1 MTASVSSRTETWVSI
16 SVRTDIGMRR
26 TGNEDNLQVVDLT
39 NQRLGLAGR
48 DSSLRPEVAQ
58 HRLGKLGTLLI
69 VSDGMGGAAAGEV
82 ASEMAVD
89 IVAREMLYQMSAGVP
104 SREAMRKAADSAN
117 AAIWERSQNESAI
130 RGLGATLT
138 AVHLCG
144 QEATI
149 SQVGDSRAYLIRGG
163 TIRQLTE
170 DQSWANAA
178 KKAGMQVVNVPNNV
192 ILQALGT
199 QRVVSTDITTEV
211 VQPNDLFLLCS
222 DGLSNKVEEHE
233 LLSCVTTS
241 SSLEAAAEAL
251 VRLANDRGGEDNITV
266 VIARLFTVDDP
277 DTISESR
284 ATQLLASE
292 PSGENVMPVGAGRA
306 TSDLLGGQPT
316 LSNFTVTTQ
325 SSRTTT
331 TNATTNLAA
340 STSADR
346 LPALPASAAETP
358 APPAA
363 PSRPGLSK
371 GGRLFV
377 LLALAAVALI
387 VLSGVAAMVW
397 VLQSRAERERTSGTE
412 PRPNPAL
419 APVGS
424 PSAAPQTPPSGP
436 PPTESGGTS
445 GIGRADGVLLEEVEK
460 KLEQIERQAWNVERQ
475 LGQLPGQDAE
485 RQNCRKKCEQLATL
499 KEALKRHRRQQS
511 RPDDPS
517 VSDIE
522 KEVQSISQ
530 WLDTLP
536 APLREMKAPG
546 NKPPSPPGIP
556 PAGEL
561 QRTVEQ
567 TIEGL
572 TNNAPQSIRHP

>member
-48 DSSLRPEVAQ
+48 DSSLLPEVAQ

-82 ASEMAVD
+82 ASEMAVA
-89 IVAREMLYQMSAGVP
+89 IVAREMLHQVGAGVP

-144 QEATI
+144 QEATV

-163 TIRQLTE
+163 AIRQLTE

-178 KKAGMQVVNVPNNV
+178 RKAGMQVVNVPNNV

-199 QRVVSTDITTEV
+199 QRVVNTDITTEV
-211 VQPNDLFLLCS
+211 VQPDDLFLLCS
-222 DGLSNKVEEHE
+222 DGLSNKVEDHE
-233 LLSCVTTS
+233 LLSHVMTS
-241 SSLEAAAEAL
+241 GSLEAAAEAL
-251 VRLANDRGGEDNITV
+251 VKLANDRGGEDNITV

-316 LSNFTVTTQ
+316 LANFTVTTQ

-331 TNATTNLAA
+331 TDVTTNLTA

-346 LPALPASAAETP
+346 LPALPPSAVETP
-358 APPAA
+358 NPPATP
-363 PSRPGLSK
+363 PSHQSLSK

-377 LLALAAVALI
+377 LLALAAVGLI
-387 VLSGVAAMVW
+387 VLSGVAAMIW
-397 VLQSRAERERTSGTE
+397 VLQSRAERERTGGAT

-419 APVGS
+419 APVGL
-424 PSAAPQTPPSGP
+424 PSAAPETPPPVP
-436 PPTESGGTS
+436 PPAEPGGAS
-445 GIGRADGVLLEEVEK
+445 GIGRADGVLLDEVEK
-460 KLEQIERQAWNVERQ
+460 KLGQIEQQMQTVERR
-475 LGQLPGQDAE
+475 LGQIPGHDAE
-485 RQNCRKKCEQLATL
+485 RQNCREKGRRLATL
-499 KEALKRHRRQQS
+499 KEALKRHRQQQ
-511 RPDDPS
+511 PGPADPS
-517 VSDIE
+517 VNDIE
-522 KEVQSISQ
+522 KEVQSIAQ

-572 TNNAPQSIRHP
+572 TNNAP